1 MLRSLI
7 RDDSAVNVAIG
18 YILNFVVLLIVTGT
32 VVSAFYLRAEDSSQQ
47 AMRVGFADLGSEI
60 ARDITNMYLTSE
72 HSNNI
77 SFNVT
82 RSVPI
87 TIGGKSYSIEL
98 KNASSKEVAYVD
110 LKEAGYFTFEVITK
124 ISSIDS
130 NSNVNVSC
138 DGVNGIIVYGGSGEI
153 NINMTKNNTGW
164 YLCIK

>member
-7 RDDSAVNVAIG
+7 RDDSAVNVTMG
-18 YILNFVVLLIVTGT
+18 YILNLAMLLIVTG
-32 VVSAFYLRAEDSSQQ
+32 SIAGAFYLRAEDSSRQ

-60 ARDITNMYLTSE
+60 ARDITNMYLASA

-77 SFNVT
+77 SLNVT
-82 RSVPI
+82 RRMPI
-87 TIGGKSYSIEL
+87 TIGGKSYGIEL

-110 LKEAGYFTFEVITK
+110 IKEAGYFMFEVVTK
-124 ISSIDS
+124 INSIDS
-130 NSNVNVSC
+130 NSNVKISC
-138 DGVNGIIVYGGSGEI
+138 EGVGGIIVYSGPGEI